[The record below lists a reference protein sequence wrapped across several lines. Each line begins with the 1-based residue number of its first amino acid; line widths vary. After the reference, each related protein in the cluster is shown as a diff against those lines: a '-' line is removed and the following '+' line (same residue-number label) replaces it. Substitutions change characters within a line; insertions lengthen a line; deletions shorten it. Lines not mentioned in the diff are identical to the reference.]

1 MEQPGRSHQ
10 DKGQHTA
17 ALLLSSFSYTQI
29 KHAVT
34 ILLYACG
41 FSAALKE
48 TKQVSGLPSC
58 LVLSSTFTLLTLL
71 SS

>member
-17 ALLLSSFSYTQI
+17 AFLLSSFSYTQT

-34 ILLYACG
+34 IVLYAVG
-41 FSAALKE
+41 S
-48 TKQVSGLPSC
+48 
-58 LVLSSTFTLLTLL
+58 LLR
-71 SS
+71 